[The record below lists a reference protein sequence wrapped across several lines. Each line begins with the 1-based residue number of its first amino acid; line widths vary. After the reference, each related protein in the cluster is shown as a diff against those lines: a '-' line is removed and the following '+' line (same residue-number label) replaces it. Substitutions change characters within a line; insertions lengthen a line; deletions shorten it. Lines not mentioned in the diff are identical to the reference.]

1 MTGLTTWDILRNL
14 LLAARWTVALSLIA
28 FLGGFLLGGG
38 LLLLRLSGRR
48 WARRA
53 TGFYVQLF
61 QGTPLLIQLF
71 LCFFGL
77 ALVGLDLPPL
87 AAAAVALTLYAAA
100 FLSEIWRGA
109 VDSVPRGQW
118 EAARSLALSWPQQLR
133 LVILPQALRVAIAPT
148 VGFLVQVVKGTA
160 LASVIGFVELT
171 KAGSMISNATFKPF
185 VVFSCVALLYFA
197 LCFPVSLYAKNLE
210 RKIHGA
216 RR

>member
-1 MTGLTTWDILRNL
+1 FTTWDILRNL

-28 FLGGFLLGGG
+28 FLGGFLLGAG

-53 TGFYVQLF
+53 TGLYVQLF

-77 ALVGLDLPPL
+77 ALIGLDLPPL

-109 VDSVPRGQW
+109 VEAVPRGQW
-118 EAARSLALSWPQQLR
+118 EAARALALSWPQQLR

-148 VGFLVQVVKGTA
+148 VGFLVQVVKPVMPSPADAGT
-160 LASVIGFVELT
+160 G
-171 KAGSMISNATFKPF
+171 AGQPGPTA
-185 VVFSCVALLYFA
+185 
-197 LCFPVSLYAKNLE
+197 
-210 RKIHGA
+210 GA
-216 RR
+216 GRWRGPDRSRRPGDRSRS